1 MKNKII
7 KVEKT
12 LYLSGIPKLPVI
24 LCLFV
29 FSSFLS
35 AQIFQNHDTQIF
47 IDEKAIVTNQ
57 LLQNISIDSTSV
69 YIAKGTIVTNLQSK
83 QYSEINNNSEH
94 SKKSKISLTKTN
106 FKEEKIIAKQEAKE
120 EKTVSSKEIIIID
133 SHRSTFFS
141 SYNNTVVVPTTTQNI
156 KFLAF
161 FPKEVK
167 NNIITKTSFQKSS
180 FERRNLLKLSICL
193 TINSIRPPPFI

>member
-1 MKNKII
+1 MRKKDI
-7 KVEKT
+7 KPT
-12 LYLSGIPKLPVI
+12 DFLSCQSSFKLLWL
-24 LCLFV
+24 LCLF
-29 FSSFLS
+29 FSFNAS

-120 EKTVSSKEIIIID
+120 EKTVSSKEIIVAD
-133 SHRSTFFS
+133 THRSTFFS

-156 KFLAF
+156 KLLAF
-161 FPKEVK
+161 FPKEAK
-167 NNIITKTSFQKSS
+167 NNITTNATSKKLI
-180 FERRNLLKLSICL
+180 FENINLVLLSICL
-193 TINSIRPPPFI
+193 TVNSIRPPPFI

>member
-1 MKNKII
+1 MRKKDT
-7 KVEKT
+7 KPKDF
-12 LYLSGIPKLPVI
+12 LSYLSRLTLLWL
-24 LCLFV
+24 LCLF
-29 FSSFLS
+29 FSFNAS

-47 IDEKAIVTNQ
+47 IDEKTIVTNQ

-161 FPKEVK
+161 FPKEAK
-167 NNIITKTSFQKSS
+167 NNITTNATSKKLI
-180 FERRNLLKLSICL
+180 FENINLVLLSICL
-193 TINSIRPPPFI
+193 TVNSIRPPPFI